1 MRVHYLHQI
10 RLNRDFPIYCAVLN
24 KLIRRVHF
32 WNISNSYWNA
42 IYSINLIKIHKIL
55 RIFLGKHWR
64 SPLTIQATSINYTNM
79 ISTDRCRITSGEK
92 EKLKR
97 KDKDDRKIMTH
108 NSEKI
113 DHEILAV
120 FFLSFRLPSN
130 QIRCTS
136 HEQMRHCQCCVW
148 CLSWLLLFVLFL

>member
-1 MRVHYLHQI
+1 
-10 RLNRDFPIYCAVLN
+10 
-24 KLIRRVHF
+24 
-32 WNISNSYWNA
+32 
-42 IYSINLIKIHKIL
+42 
-55 RIFLGKHWR
+55 
-64 SPLTIQATSINYTNM
+64 M

-120 FFLSFRLPSN
+120 FFCRFDCLRIKFDVLAMSK
-130 QIRCTS
+130 
-136 HEQMRHCQCCVW
+136 CVT
-148 CLSWLLLFVLFL
+148 VNAAYGV